1 MRDVVVGF
9 DGSTTSWRALC
20 MAIGVAH
27 GQEACVHACYVSH
40 RPVTAE
46 LVPMSLPD
54 AFFDDEEG
62 GCAELRAQVFE
73 ELARAGAR
81 GEFVHADGD
90 VARELEAVAEACSA
104 DMIVVGRSRH
114 PAVHLGGVPRRL
126 LAIGRR
132 PVLVVP

>member
-1 MRDVVVGF
+1 MKDVVVGF

-27 GQEACVHACYVSH
+27 GERTCVHACYVSH

-46 LVPMSLPD
+46 LVPMSLPED
-54 AFFDDEEG
+54 FFDDEA
-62 GCAELRAQVFE
+62 GCAELRAQVE
-73 ELARAGAR
+73 DELARAGAT

-90 VARELEAVAEACSA
+90 VARQLEAVAEACGA